1 MKNKIKGTIFFNT
14 DLPLLNCG
22 TKRKMRGF
30 QQLSNELPLH
40 ENATSHYGLQ
50 AALQVKYLQNGGHN
64 SQVNN

>member
-1 MKNKIKGTIFFNT
+1 M
-14 DLPLLNCG
+14 
-22 TKRKMRGF
+22 RKMRGF

-64 SQVNN
+64 PPVNN